1 MAETLVN
8 WFISTFSF
16 LTTSELGKSL
26 LVFIIS
32 LLPILEL
39 RGGLIAA
46 SLLKLSIVR
55 SFIITFIGTI
65 IPVPFILLFIKKV
78 IEWMGKTKKLK
89 RIAEWLNEKA
99 EKNKPKIDKYGFW
112 GLVLFVGIPLPG
124 TGAWTGSLV
133 AGLFE
138 MDFKKS
144 LLAVFIGCLL
154 ASVIM
159 MIVSYGVLGNL
170 IG

>member
-8 WFISTFSF
+8 WFISTFDF
-16 LTTSELGKSL
+16 LITSELGKSL

-46 SLLKLSIVR
+46 SILKLGIAK

-65 IPVPFILLFIKKV
+65 LPVPFILLFIKKV

-89 RIAEWLNEKA
+89 KIAVDITKEN
-99 EKNKPKIDKYGFW
+99 IDNIVMETLSMGMTGDYPIAVSEGATY
-112 GLVLFVGIPLPG
+112 VRVG
-124 TGAWTGSLV
+124 TGIFG
-133 AGLFE
+133 E
-138 MDFKKS
+138 R
-144 LLAVFIGCLL
+144 
-154 ASVIM
+154 
-159 MIVSYGVLGNL
+159 
-170 IG
+170 